1 MSKGSVK
8 GRVYEPRL
16 YLKPGHDRP
25 VRRHHPWVFS
35 GAMGRLEGSVEDG
48 GLVEVFAF
56 DGEWLARGYLNRRSQ
71 ILARLLTW
79 DPEEA
84 IDERFWRRR
93 MERAWQARRA
103 LRLEEHTTAYRVVFA
118 ESDGLPG
125 LIVDRYNDF
134 LVLQS
139 LTLGLERWK
148 PVLVRLLQELL
159 QPRGIYER
167 SDVDVREKEG
177 LPPQCGILAGEAP
190 PPRLIILENG
200 YRFYVDLLRGHK
212 TGFYLDQRE
221 NRRRSALYLTGAAEV
236 LNAFSYTGAF
246 AVYALAAGAR
256 HVVNVDTSAEA
267 LALAAENLR
276 LNGYGED
283 RFENV
288 EGDAFDVLRRFQAE
302 GRRFDAV
309 ILDPPKFAY
318 SQAHLNRAARGYKD
332 INLQAL
338 RLIRPGG
345 VLITFS
351 CSGLVSPE
359 LFQKIVFAAAED
371 AGREVQIL
379 EKLSQAPDHPIRLTF
394 PESEYLKGLICRVW

>member
-1 MSKGSVK
+1 MGFP
-8 GRVYEPRL
+8 RATARL
-16 YLKPGHDRP
+16 YLKPGHDRA

-35 GAMGRLEGSVEDG
+35 GAMGHLEGPVADG
-48 GLVEVFAF
+48 GPVEIFTSG
-56 DGEWLARGYLNRRSQ
+56 GEWLARGYLNRRSQ

-79 DPEEA
+79 DPQEEVDRA
-84 IDERFWRRR
+84 FWHRRL
-93 MERAWQARRA
+93 ERAAQARQA
-103 LRLEEHTTAYRVVFA
+103 LGLAVQTTAYRLVFA

-125 LIVDRYNDF
+125 LVVDRYNEF

-139 LTLGLERWK
+139 LTMGIERWK
-148 PVLVRLLQELL
+148 PLIVGLLQEMFR
-159 QPRGIYER
+159 PRGIYER

-177 LPPQCGILAGEAP
+177 LPPRCGLLAGEAP
-190 PPRLIILENG
+190 PERLIITEHG
-200 YRFYVDLLRGHK
+200 HRFYVDLAQGHK

-221 NRRRSALYLTGAAEV
+221 NRPRTAAYLRGAEEV

-246 AVYALAAGAR
+246 AVYALAAEAR
-256 HVVNVDTSAEA
+256 CVVNVDTSAES
-267 LALAAENLR
+267 LRLAAENLR
-276 LNGYGED
+276 LNGLRED

-288 EGDAFDVLRRFQAE
+288 EGDAFRVLRRFVAD

-318 SQAHLNRAARGYKD
+318 SQAHRNRAARGYKD

-345 VLITFS
+345 LLITFS

-379 EKLSQAPDHPIRLTF
+379 EKLSQGPDHPIRLSF

>member
-1 MSKGSVK
+1 MALPRGSA
-8 GRVYEPRL
+8 RL

-25 VRRHHPWVFS
+25 VRRHHPWIFS
-35 GAMGRLEGSVEDG
+35 GAMGRLEGPVEDG
-48 GLVEVFAF
+48 GLVEIFSF
-56 DGEWLARGYLNRRSQ
+56 EGEWLARGYLNRRSQ

-79 DPEEA
+79 DPQEAVEEA
-84 IDERFWRRR
+84 FWRRR
-93 MERAWQARRA
+93 LARAAQAREA
-103 LRLEEHTTAYRVVFA
+103 LGLQAHTTAYRLVFA

-125 LIVDRYNDF
+125 LIVDRYNEF

-139 LTLGLERWK
+139 LTLGIERWK
-148 PVLVRLLQELL
+148 PLIVELL
-159 QPRGIYER
+159 REMFRPRGIYER

-177 LPPQCGILAGEAP
+177 LPPRCGLLAGEAP
-190 PPRLIILENG
+190 PERLIIIEHG
-200 YRFYVDLLRGHK
+200 HRFYVDLARGHK

-221 NRRRSALYLTGAAEV
+221 NRRRAAAYLSGAEEA

-246 AVYALAAGAR
+246 AVYALAAGTR
-256 HVVNVDTSAEA
+256 RVVNVDTSAEA
-267 LALAAENLR
+267 LRLAAENLR
-276 LNGYGED
+276 LNGFGED

-288 EGDAFDVLRRFQAE
+288 EGDAFQVLRRFVAE

-345 VLITFS
+345 LLITFS

-379 EKLSQAPDHPIRLTF
+379 EKLSQGPDHTIRLSF

>member
-1 MSKGSVK
+1 MGID
-8 GRVYEPRL
+8 RDTPRL
-16 YLKPGHDRP
+16 YLKPGHERP

-35 GAMGRLEGSVEDG
+35 GALGRLEGPVEDG
-48 GLVEVFAF
+48 GLVEIYTMA
-56 DGEWLARGYLNRRSQ
+56 GEWLARGYLNRRSQ

-79 DPEEA
+79 DPEEG
-84 IDERFWRRR
+84 IDAAFWRRR
-93 MERAWQARRA
+93 LERAWEARRA
-103 LRLEEHTTAYRVVFA
+103 LRLEEQTTAYRLVFA

-134 LVLQS
+134 LILQS
-139 LTLGLERWK
+139 LTLGIERWK
-148 PVLVRLLQELL
+148 PTLVRLLEEFFG
-159 QPRGIYER
+159 PRGIYER

-177 LPPQCGILAGEAP
+177 LPPRCGVLAGEAP
-190 PPRLIILENG
+190 PDRVLILEHG
-200 YRFYVDLLRGHK
+200 HRFYVDLRRGHK

-221 NRRRSALYLTGAAEV
+221 NRRRAAAYLWGAEEV

-256 HVVNVDTSAEA
+256 RVVNVDTSAEA
-267 LALAAENLR
+267 LALAAENIR
-276 LNGYGED
+276 LNGFGAD
-283 RFENV
+283 RFENI
-288 EGDAFDVLRRFQAE
+288 EGDAFEVLRQLYAE

-318 SQAHLNRAARGYKD
+318 AQAHLQRAARGYKD

-338 RLIRPGG
+338 RLVRPGG

-394 PESEYLKGLICRVW
+394 PESEYLKGLIGRVW

>member
-1 MSKGSVK
+1 MK
-8 GRVYEPRL
+8 RQTHEPRL

-35 GAMGRLEGSVEDG
+35 GALGRLEGAVEDG
-48 GLVEVFAF
+48 GLIEVFAF
-56 DGEWLARGYLNRRSQ
+56 EGEWLARGVLNRRSQ
-71 ILARLLTW
+71 ILVRLLTW

-84 IDERFWRRR
+84 VDEAFWRRR
-93 MERAWQARRA
+93 LERAWRARCA
-103 LRLEEHTTAYRVVFA
+103 LRLEEQTTAYRVVFA

-125 LIVDRYNDF
+125 LIVDRYHDF
-134 LVLQS
+134 LVLQA
-139 LTLGLERWK
+139 LTLGIERWK
-148 PVLVRLLQELL
+148 PVLVSLLQELL
-159 QPRGIYER
+159 HPRGIYER

-177 LPPQCGILAGEAP
+177 LAPQCGILAGEMP
-190 PPRLIILENG
+190 PPRLMIHEHG
-200 YRFYVDLLRGHK
+200 HRFYVDVMRGHK

-221 NRRRSALYLTGAAEV
+221 NRRRAASYLAGAAEV

-256 HVVNVDTSAEA
+256 YVVNVDTSAEA

-276 LNGYGED
+276 LNGFGED
-283 RFENV
+283 RFENI
-288 EGDAFDVLRRFQAE
+288 EGDAFDILRRCYKE

-318 SQAHLNRAARGYKD
+318 SRAHLDRAARGYKD
-332 INLQAL
+332 INLQAM

-379 EKLSQAPDHPIRLTF
+379 EKLSHPPDHPIRLAF
-394 PESEYLKGLICRVW
+394 PESEYLKGLVCRVW

>member
-1 MSKGSVK
+1 M
-8 GRVYEPRL
+8 EPRL

-35 GAMGRLEGSVEDG
+35 GALGRLEGPVADG
-48 GLVEVFAF
+48 GVVEVLSF

-79 DPEEA
+79 DPGEA
-84 IDERFWRRR
+84 IDEAFWERRL
-93 MERAWQARRA
+93 ERALQARAA
-103 LRLEEHTTAYRVVFA
+103 LRLEEMTSAYRLVFA

-125 LIVDRYNDF
+125 LIVDRYGDF

-139 LTLGLERWK
+139 LTLGVERWK
-148 PVLVRLLQELL
+148 EVIVRLLAERLH
-159 QPRGIYER
+159 PRGIYER
-167 SDVDVREKEG
+167 SDVEVRAKEG
-177 LPPQCGILAGEAP
+177 LAPAEGVRFGEPP
-190 PPRLIILENG
+190 PPRLLITEHG
-200 YRFYVDLLRGHK
+200 HRFYVDVIRGQK

-221 NRRRSALYLTGAAEV
+221 NRRRAAAYLAGAEV

-246 AVYALAAGAR
+246 AVYALKAGAR
-256 HVVNVDTSAEA
+256 FVVNVDTSAEA
-267 LALAAENLR
+267 LQGAVENLR
-276 LNGYGED
+276 RNGFDER
-283 RFENV
+283 RFENI
-288 EGDAFDVLRRFQAE
+288 EGDAFQVLRRMRAE

-318 SQAHLNRAARGYKD
+318 AQAHLPRAARGYKD

-338 RLIRPGG
+338 HLIRPGG
-345 VLITFS
+345 LLITFS
-351 CSGLVSPE
+351 CSGLVSPD

-371 AGREVQIL
+371 AGRDVQIL
-379 EKLSQAPDHPIRLTF
+379 ERLSQAPDHPVRLSF

>member
-1 MSKGSVK
+1 MQSRG
-8 GRVYEPRL
+8 EAPRL

-35 GAMGRLEGSVEDG
+35 GALGRLEGPVADG
-48 GLVEVFAF
+48 GTVEVFAF
-56 DGEWLARGYLNRRSQ
+56 EGEWLARGYLNRRSQ
-71 ILARLLTW
+71 ILVRLLTW
-79 DPEEA
+79 DPGEA
-84 IDERFWRRR
+84 VDEGFWRRR
-93 MERAWQARRA
+93 LERAWQARRA
-103 LRLEEHTTAYRVVFA
+103 LGLEAHTTAYRVVFA

-139 LTLGLERWK
+139 LTLGIERWK
-148 PVLVRLLQELL
+148 PVLVSLLQELL
-159 QPRGIYER
+159 RPRGIYER
-167 SDVDVREKEG
+167 SDVEVREKEG
-177 LPPQCGILAGEAP
+177 LPPRCGVLAGEAP
-190 PPRLIILENG
+190 PDRLIITEHG
-200 YRFYVDLLRGHK
+200 HRFYVDLARGHK

-221 NRRRSALYLTGAAEV
+221 NRRRAAAYLAGAEEV
-236 LNAFSYTGAF
+236 LNAFAYTGAF

-256 HVVNVDTSAEA
+256 RVVNVDTSAEA
-267 LALAAENLR
+267 LRMAAENIR
-276 LNGYGED
+276 LNGLDPE
-283 RFENV
+283 RVEHV
-288 EGDAFDVLRRFQAE
+288 EGDAFRVLRRFVAM
-302 GRRFDAV
+302 GRRFDGV
-309 ILDPPKFAY
+309 ILDPPKFAH
-318 SQAHLNRAARGYKD
+318 SQAHLERAARGYKD

-379 EKLSQAPDHPIRLTF
+379 EKLSHPPDHPIHLAF
-394 PESEYLKGLICRVW
+394 PESEYLKGLIARVW

>member
-1 MSKGSVK
+1 MADVA
-8 GRVYEPRL
+8 RL
-16 YLKPGHDRP
+16 YLKPEHDRP
-25 VRRHHPWVFS
+25 VRRHHPWIFS
-35 GAMGRLEGSVEDG
+35 GALGRLEGPVADG
-48 GLVEVFAF
+48 EAVEVFAF
-56 DGEWLARGYLNRRSQ
+56 GGEWLARGYLNRRSQ
-71 ILARLLTW
+71 ILVRLLTW
-79 DPEEA
+79 DREEA
-84 IDERFWRRR
+84 VDEAFWRRR
-93 MERAWQARRA
+93 LERAAQARAA
-103 LRLEEHTTAYRVVFA
+103 LRLEEHTTAYRLVFA

-139 LTLGLERWK
+139 LTLGIERWK
-148 PVLVRLLQELL
+148 EALVRLLEERFR
-159 QPRGIYER
+159 PRGIYER
-167 SDVDVREKEG
+167 SDADVREKEG
-177 LPPQCGILAGEAP
+177 LPPRCGVLAGEAP
-190 PPRLIILENG
+190 PPRLLITEHG
-200 YRFYVDLLRGHK
+200 HRFLVDLRRGHK

-221 NRRRSALYLTGAAEV
+221 NRRRAAAYLAGAGEV

-256 HVVNVDTSAEA
+256 RVVNVDTSAEA

-276 LNGYGED
+276 LNGFAED

-288 EGDAFDVLRRFQAE
+288 EGDAFEVLRRFHAQ

-318 SQAHLNRAARGYKD
+318 AQAHLNRAARGYKD

-345 VLITFS
+345 ILITFS
-351 CSGLVSPE
+351 CSGLVSPD

-379 EKLSQAPDHPIRLTF
+379 EKLSQAPDHPIRLSF

>member
-1 MSKGSVK
+1 MA
-8 GRVYEPRL
+8 RIPRDRPRL

-35 GAMGRLEGSVEDG
+35 GALGRLEGPVEDG
-48 GLVEVFAF
+48 GLAEVFTL

-79 DPEEA
+79 DPEEEV
-84 IDERFWRRR
+84 DEAFWGRRL
-93 MERAWQARRA
+93 ERAWQARRA
-103 LRLEEHTTAYRVVFA
+103 LGLEAHTTAYRLVFA

-125 LIVDRYNDF
+125 LIVDRYDRF
-134 LVLQS
+134 LVVQS
-139 LTLGLERWK
+139 LTLGIERWK
-148 PVLVRLLQELL
+148 PTLVRLLQERF

-167 SDVDVREKEG
+167 SDGDVREKEG
-177 LPPQCGILAGEAP
+177 LPPRCGVLAGEAP
-190 PPRLIILENG
+190 PERMVILEHG
-200 YRFYVDLLRGHK
+200 HRFVVDLRRGHK

-221 NRRRSALYLTGAAEV
+221 NRRRAAGYLQGAREV
-236 LNAFSYTGAF
+236 LNAFAYTGAF

-256 HVVNVDTSAEA
+256 AVVNVDTSAEA
-267 LALAAENLR
+267 LAMAAENLR
-276 LNGYGED
+276 LNGFGED

-288 EGDAFDVLRRFQAE
+288 VGDAFEVLRQFHAQ

-309 ILDPPKFAY
+309 ILDPPKFAS
-318 SQAHLNRAARGYKD
+318 SQAHLARAARGYKD

-351 CSGLVSPE
+351 CSGLVSPD

>member
-1 MSKGSVK
+1 MELPNASA
-8 GRVYEPRL
+8 RL

-25 VRRHHPWVFS
+25 VRRHHPWIFS
-35 GAMGRLEGSVEDG
+35 GAMGRLEGPVEDG
-48 GLVEVFAF
+48 GLVEVFTF
-56 DGEWLARGYLNRRSQ
+56 QGEWLARGYLNRRSQ
-71 ILARLLTW
+71 ILVRLLTW
-79 DPEEA
+79 DPQEP
-84 IDERFWRRR
+84 IDVSFWRQRL
-93 MERAWQARRA
+93 ERAAQARQA
-103 LRLEEHTTAYRVVFA
+103 LRLEERTTAYRLVFA

-139 LTLGLERWK
+139 LTLGIERWK
-148 PVLVRLLQELL
+148 PFLVRLLQEQF

-167 SDVDVREKEG
+167 SDVEVREKEG
-177 LPPQCGILAGEAP
+177 LPPRCGLLTGDAP
-190 PPRLIILENG
+190 PDRLIISEHGL
-200 YRFYVDLLRGHK
+200 RFYVDLRRGHK

-221 NRRRSALYLTGAAEV
+221 NRQRAAAYLNGAEEV

-256 HVVNVDTSAEA
+256 QVVNVDTSREA
-267 LALAAENLR
+267 LQLALENIR
-276 LNGYGED
+276 LNGFDPG
-283 RFENV
+283 RVENV
-288 EGDAFDVLRRFQAE
+288 EGDAFQMLRRFAAV

-318 SQAHLNRAARGYKD
+318 AQAHLNRAARGYKD

-345 VLITFS
+345 LLITFS
-351 CSGLVSPE
+351 CSGLVSLE

-379 EKLSQAPDHPIRLTF
+379 EKLSQGPDHPIRLSF
-394 PESEYLKGLICRVW
+394 PESEYLKGLIGRVW

>member
-1 MSKGSVK
+1 M
-8 GRVYEPRL
+8 EPRL

-35 GAMGRLEGSVEDG
+35 GALGRLEGPVADG
-48 GLVEVFAF
+48 GVVEVLSF

-79 DPEEA
+79 DPGEA
-84 IDERFWRRR
+84 IDGAFWERRL
-93 MERAWQARRA
+93 ERALQARAA
-103 LRLEEHTTAYRVVFA
+103 LRLEEVTSAYRLVFA

-125 LIVDRYNDF
+125 LIVDRYGDF

-139 LTLGLERWK
+139 LTLGVERWK
-148 PVLVRLLQELL
+148 EVIVRLLAERLR
-159 QPRGIYER
+159 PRGIYER
-167 SDVDVREKEG
+167 SDVEVRAKEG
-177 LPPQCGILAGEAP
+177 LAPAEGVRFGEPP
-190 PPRLIILENG
+190 PPRLLITEHG
-200 YRFYVDLLRGHK
+200 HRFYVDVIRGQK

-221 NRRRSALYLTGAAEV
+221 NRRRAAAYLAGAEV

-246 AVYALAAGAR
+246 AVYALKAGAR
-256 HVVNVDTSAEA
+256 FVVNVDTSAEA
-267 LALAAENLR
+267 LQGAVENLR
-276 LNGYGED
+276 LNGFDER
-283 RFENV
+283 RFENI
-288 EGDAFDVLRRFQAE
+288 EGDAFQVLRRMRAE

-318 SQAHLNRAARGYKD
+318 AQAHLPRAARGYKD

-338 RLIRPGG
+338 HLIRPGG
-345 VLITFS
+345 LLITFS
-351 CSGLVSPE
+351 CSGLVSPD

-371 AGREVQIL
+371 AGRDVQIL
-379 EKLSQAPDHPIRLTF
+379 ERLSQAPDHPVRLAF

>member
-1 MSKGSVK
+1 V
-8 GRVYEPRL
+8 EPRL

-35 GAMGRLEGSVEDG
+35 GALGRLEGPVADG
-48 GLVEVFAF
+48 GVVEVLSF

-79 DPEEA
+79 DPGEA
-84 IDERFWRRR
+84 IDEAFWERRL
-93 MERAWQARRA
+93 ERALQARAA
-103 LRLEEHTTAYRVVFA
+103 LRLEEMTSAYRLVFA

-125 LIVDRYNDF
+125 LIVDRYGDF

-139 LTLGLERWK
+139 LTLGVERWK
-148 PVLVRLLQELL
+148 EVIVRLLAERLH
-159 QPRGIYER
+159 PRGIYER
-167 SDVDVREKEG
+167 SDVEVRAKEG
-177 LPPQCGILAGEAP
+177 LAPAEGVRFGEPP
-190 PPRLIILENG
+190 PPRLLITEHG
-200 YRFYVDLLRGHK
+200 HRFYVDVIRGQK

-221 NRRRSALYLTGAAEV
+221 NRRRAAAYLAGAEV

-246 AVYALAAGAR
+246 AVYALKAGAR
-256 HVVNVDTSAEA
+256 FVVNVDTSAEA
-267 LALAAENLR
+267 LQGAVENLR
-276 LNGYGED
+276 RNGFDER
-283 RFENV
+283 RFENI
-288 EGDAFDVLRRFQAE
+288 EGDAFQVLRRMRAE

-318 SQAHLNRAARGYKD
+318 AQAHLPRAARGYKD

-338 RLIRPGG
+338 HLIRPGG
-345 VLITFS
+345 LLITFS
-351 CSGLVSPE
+351 CSGLVSPD

-371 AGREVQIL
+371 AGRDVQIL
-379 EKLSQAPDHPIRLTF
+379 ERLSQAPDHPVRLSF

>member
-1 MSKGSVK
+1 MEIPSPSA
-8 GRVYEPRL
+8 RL
-16 YLKPGHDRP
+16 YLKPEHDRP
-25 VRRHHPWVFS
+25 VRRHHPWIFS
-35 GAMGRLEGSVEDG
+35 GALGRLEGLVEDG
-48 GLVEVFAF
+48 GLVEVFTF
-56 DGEWLARGYLNRRSQ
+56 EGEWLARGYLNRRSQ
-71 ILARLLTW
+71 ILVRLLTW
-79 DPEEA
+79 DPQEA
-84 IDERFWRRR
+84 IDTSFWRQRL
-93 MERAWQARRA
+93 ERAARARQA
-103 LRLEEHTTAYRVVFA
+103 LRLEERATAYRLVFA

-139 LTLGLERWK
+139 LTLGIERWK
-148 PVLVRLLQELL
+148 PLLVRLLQEQF

-167 SDVDVREKEG
+167 SDVEVREKEG
-177 LPPQCGILAGEAP
+177 MPPRCGLLVGEAP
-190 PPRLIILENG
+190 PDRLIISEHGL
-200 YRFYVDLLRGHK
+200 RFYVDLLRGHK

-221 NRRRSALYLTGAAEV
+221 NRHRAAAYLNGAEEV

-256 HVVNVDTSAEA
+256 QVVNVDTSGEA
-267 LALAAENLR
+267 LQLALENIR
-276 LNGYGED
+276 LNGFDPG
-283 RFENV
+283 RVENV
-288 EGDAFDVLRRFQAE
+288 EGDAFQVLRRFAAA

-318 SQAHLNRAARGYKD
+318 AQAHLNRAARGYKD

-345 VLITFS
+345 LLITFS

-379 EKLSQAPDHPIRLTF
+379 EKLSQAPDHPIRLSF

>member
-1 MSKGSVK
+1 M
-8 GRVYEPRL
+8 EPRL

-35 GAMGRLEGSVEDG
+35 GALGRLEGPVADG
-48 GLVEVFAF
+48 GVVEVLSF

-79 DPEEA
+79 DPGEA
-84 IDERFWRRR
+84 IDEAFWERRL
-93 MERAWQARRA
+93 ERALQARAA
-103 LRLEEHTTAYRVVFA
+103 LRLEEMTSAYRLVFA

-125 LIVDRYNDF
+125 LIVDRYGDF

-139 LTLGLERWK
+139 LTLGVERWK
-148 PVLVRLLQELL
+148 EVIVRLLAERLR
-159 QPRGIYER
+159 PRGIYER
-167 SDVDVREKEG
+167 SDVEVRAKEG
-177 LPPQCGILAGEAP
+177 LAPAEGVRFGEPP
-190 PPRLIILENG
+190 PPRLLITEHG
-200 YRFYVDLLRGHK
+200 HRFYVDVIRGQK

-221 NRRRSALYLTGAAEV
+221 NRRRAAAYLAGAEV

-246 AVYALAAGAR
+246 AVYALKAGAR
-256 HVVNVDTSAEA
+256 FVVNVDTSAEA
-267 LALAAENLR
+267 LQGAVENLR
-276 LNGYGED
+276 RNGFDER
-283 RFENV
+283 RFENI
-288 EGDAFDVLRRFQAE
+288 EGDAFQVLRRMRSE

-318 SQAHLNRAARGYKD
+318 AQAHLPRAARGYKD

-338 RLIRPGG
+338 HLIRPGG
-345 VLITFS
+345 LLITFS
-351 CSGLVSPE
+351 CSGLVSPD

-371 AGREVQIL
+371 AGRDVQIL
-379 EKLSQAPDHPIRLTF
+379 ERLSQAPDHPVRLAF